1 MDSKINYEKY
11 CKFMISSMTDSAIGD
26 STVTSPIIGGNLVD
40 DSVQMLSPTRHRGN
54 FDNLPTYIFAYDLSK
69 LYQRLDIND

>member
-1 MDSKINYEKY
+1 
-11 CKFMISSMTDSAIGD
+11 MTDSAIGD

-54 FDNLPTYIFAYDLSK
+54 FEYLSTDLLHKTVKEAS
-69 LYQRLDIND
+69 Y

>member
-1 MDSKINYEKY
+1 
-11 CKFMISSMTDSAIGD
+11 MTDSAIGD

-54 FDNLPTYIFAYDLSK
+54 FEYLSTDLLHKTSV
-69 LYQRLDIND
+69 LMTFENI